1 MQGIYP
7 VIIIVLVSL
16 QKTMSDLLTQKDT
29 LPTFKAA
36 PRPEMQN
43 SSETGS
49 SRSMDFAANITHDS
63 GPLSFAPPLQDPIA
77 TTGSDVLLAQP
88 KA

>member
-43 SSETGS
+43 NPGIGS
-49 SRSMDFAANITHDS
+49 SRSMDIAAGITHDS
-63 GPLSFAPPLQDPIA
+63 GPLSFAPPSQGTIA
-77 TTGSDVLLAQP
+77 TTGSDIVLAQL